1 MENIEFTKLRLVPN
15 DISCK
20 MCFKIQQDRNNNTE
34 QIDIIDSSTEE
45 IIHSF
50 EENRIGTSLISF
62 LNNYGKIIDE
72 FDKYINKYKNLAK
85 FEFENLYT
93 YMKELEMSLLK
104 IFDEA
109 RIISITLREFLCDM
123 RYDFEKETYNFN
135 LEEYHAGLTNNRT
148 DFKEMISHYS
158 SIRNYRNYEDND
170 TFYKNIW
177 IGFLEKYKRLLK
189 DLKENLDISFVSKDD
204 KRNYAK
210 KFTGTPTILPSTEVF
225 YNENENSN
233 YLEPIEYRYCINNFS
248 NLIYSSLHCVFLSK
262 KAIAKCKKCDKYFI
276 TCEDNKEIYC
286 PNLDE
291 NGFYTMVKE
300 SIEDVENEKGYK
312 LVVDSDCRRKAQEE
326 CTRNPV
332 TAKKSKFKDKRI
344 MNIKGKIMDRL
355 SRKGKDGTL
364 LYGDLKEKFEK
375 EFDEK
380 VEELFSKYPD
390 NQEKREDEMLKF
402 MNLKNKEYRKQN

>member
-1 MENIEFTKLRLVPN
+1 MKDIEFTKLRLIPN
-15 DISCK
+15 EISCK
-20 MCFKIQQDRNNNTE
+20 MCFKIQEDKNNNTE
-34 QIDIIDSSTEE
+34 YICIINS
-45 IIHSF
+45 IVGKMIYYP
-50 EENRIGTSLISF
+50 EENRVGTSLVSF

-72 FDKYINKYKNLAK
+72 FDKYINKYKNLEE

-93 YMKELEMSLLK
+93 YMEELEKSLLR

-177 IGFLEKYKRLLK
+177 IGFLEKYKELLK
-189 DLKENLDISFVSKDD
+189 MLKKELDTSFVSKED

-225 YNENENSN
+225 YNKNAISN
-233 YLEPIEYRYCINNFS
+233 YLEPIKYRYDINNFS
-248 NLIYSSLHCVFLSK
+248 DFIYSSLHCVFLSK
-262 KAIAKCKKCDKYFI
+262 KAIAKCKKCGKYFI

-291 NGFYTMVKE
+291 NGSYTRVKE
-300 SIEDVENEKGYK
+300 AIEDVENEKGYK
-312 LVVDSDCRRKAQEE
+312 WVVDSDCRRKAQEE

-332 TAKKSKFKDKRI
+332 TAKKSKFENKEI
-344 MNIKGKIMDRL
+344 MDIKGKIMDRL
-355 SRKGKDGTL
+355 KRKI
-364 LYGDLKEKFEK
+364 DLKEQFK
-375 EFDEK
+375 EEFNKK
-380 VEELFSKYPD
+380 VEELFNQYPD
-390 NQEKREDEMLKF
+390 NQEKREEEMLEF
-402 MNLKNKEYRKQN
+402 INLKDKEYRKQN